1 MSKKWWLDFW
11 LLAHVFMIL
20 VIIGIIG
27 FIMFRMTVYMN
38 LNNWD
43 IRCIFVQCKS
53 VKLLGGEE

>member
-1 MSKKWWLDFW
+1 MKKKWWLDFW
-11 LLAHVFMIL
+11 LLAQVFMIL

-43 IRCIFVQCKS
+43 IRCIFVQCKP